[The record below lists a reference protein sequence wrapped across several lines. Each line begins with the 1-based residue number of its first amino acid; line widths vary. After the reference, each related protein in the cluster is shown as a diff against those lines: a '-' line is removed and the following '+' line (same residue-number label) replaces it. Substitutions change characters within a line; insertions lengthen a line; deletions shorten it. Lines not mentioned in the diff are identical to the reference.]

1 MSGNVT
7 VRPLECTPFAIANVQ
22 RVFDAT
28 PGYFVQVTGQP
39 AASTKADVLW
49 SSLPVGKRPDDKFVY
64 GIFDDEQMV
73 GCADVIRAFPD
84 SATAFIGLFL
94 IAETHQ
100 REGIG
105 RSAYHVLEDAL
116 RSWRECSRIL
126 LAVVRA
132 NAGVLRFWEKV
143 GFAQTGETRPY
154 RHGSVVSETIMLSKT
169 L

>member
-1 MSGNVT
+1 
-7 VRPLECTPFAIANVQ
+7 
-22 RVFDAT
+22 
-28 PGYFVQVTGQP
+28 
-39 AASTKADVLW
+39 
-49 SSLPVGKRPDDKFVY
+49 VGKRPDDKFVY

-94 IAETHQ
+94 IAELQQ
-100 REGIG
+100 RKGIG
-105 RSAYHVLEDAL
+105 RSAYFLLEDSL

-132 NAGVLRFWEKV
+132 NGGVLGFWESV
-143 GFAQTGETRPY
+143 GFVQTGETRPY
-154 RHGSVVSETIMLSKT
+154 RQGTVVSETIMLSKT